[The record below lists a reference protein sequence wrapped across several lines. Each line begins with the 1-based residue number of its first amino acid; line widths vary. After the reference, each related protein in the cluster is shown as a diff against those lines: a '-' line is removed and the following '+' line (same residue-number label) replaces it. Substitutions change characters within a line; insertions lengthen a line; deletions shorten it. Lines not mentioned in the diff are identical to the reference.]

1 MPIYSR
7 QRNAAPERKFFTD
20 LRPAVDFPLLIESQK
35 SSYDWFFGRGIKE
48 LFEEI
53 SPITDF
59 TGRDLE
65 LYFEDYYI
73 DEPKFDEMTCREIGR
88 AHV

>member
-1 MPIYSR
+1 MPVYKQQPVKESD
-7 QRNAAPERKFFTD
+7 RKFFTSIRD
-20 LRPAVDFPLLIESQK
+20 AMPAPDMIESQK
-35 SSYDWFFGRGIKE
+35 SSYDWFFKDGIRE

-65 LYFEDYYI
+65 LYF
-73 DEPKFDEMTCREIGR
+73 
-88 AHV
+88 